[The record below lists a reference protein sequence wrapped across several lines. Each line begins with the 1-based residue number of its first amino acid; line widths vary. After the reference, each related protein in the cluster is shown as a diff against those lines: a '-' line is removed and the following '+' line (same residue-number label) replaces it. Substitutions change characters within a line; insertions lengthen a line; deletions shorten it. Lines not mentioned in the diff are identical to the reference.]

1 MSKSKY
7 EIFLEKTNKQWAEEK
22 AKRQK
27 AK

>member
-7 EIFLEKTNKQWAEEK
+7 EIFLEKANKQWAEEK

>member
-7 EIFLEKTNKQWAEEK
+7 EIFFEKAHKEWAEEK

>member
-7 EIFLEKTNKQWAEEK
+7 EIFFEKAHKEYAEEK

-27 AK
+27 EK